1 MKKAIVSVI
10 SDLFTDQRV
19 NRTCCVLHDMAM
31 EVTLAGRRKKNSR
44 EVTGRTYRIKRFRL
58 LFEKGFLFYACYN
71 IRLFFFLLFHKAD
84 LLVANDLDTLLPN
97 YLVSRLKRIPLVYD
111 SHEYFT
117 GVPEIQKR
125 PVVKKVWL
133 SIERFIF
140 PKLKHIITVNDSI
153 AALYKSEYGKELT
166 VVRNISD
173 KPAVTLPKTRTD
185 LGLPENRPII
195 LLQGSG
201 INVDRGGEEAVMA
214 MLPQFGLHEAVLYI
228 IGDGDVI
235 DTLKMNVRKH
245 QLSDKVFF
253 MPKMPYEQLFHY
265 TANADVGLTLDK
277 DTNINYR
284 FSLPNKIFD
293 YIHAGL
299 PVLATP
305 LVEVRKIV
313 ESYNIGM
320 VAESSHPE
328 HLAMALRKMLN
339 DKNLY
344 SEWKK
349 NLIIAAQKL
358 NWDTEK
364 IKLIHVFEQFL

>member
-10 SDLFTDQRV
+10 SDLYTDQRV
-19 NRTCCVLHDMAM
+19 NRTCNVLHDMGFD
-31 EVTLAGRRKKNSR
+31 VLLVGRKLKISN
-44 EVTGRTYRIKRFRL
+44 EITGRAYKIKRFRL
-58 LFEKGFLFYACYN
+58 PFEKGFLFYASYN
-71 IRLFFFLLFHKAD
+71 LHLFFYLLFRKAD

-97 YLVSRLKRIPLVYD
+97 YLISRLKRIPVVYD

-117 GVPEIQKR
+117 GLPEIQNR
-125 PVVKKVWL
+125 PLVKKVWH

-140 PKLKHIITVNDSI
+140 PKLNHIITVNDSI
-153 AALYKSEYGKELT
+153 ATLYKSEYKKEIT
-166 VVRNISD
+166 VVRNI
-173 KPAVTLPKTRTD
+173 PAAFKIEKIKSRRE
-185 LGLPENRPII
+185 LGLPVDKRII

-201 INVDRGGEEAVMA
+201 INVDRGGEEAVQA
-214 MLPQFGLHEAVLYI
+214 MLPQNGLHDVVLYI
-228 IGDGDVI
+228 IGSGDVI
-235 DTLKMNVRKH
+235 ATLKNYVKSENLEER
-245 QLSDKVFF
+245 VIFI
-253 MPKMPYEQLFHY
+253 PKMPAAELFHY

-293 YIHAGL
+293 YIYAGL
-299 PVLATP
+299 PVLATS

-313 ESYNIGM
+313 ETFNIGLI
-320 VAESSHPE
+320 AENCNPE
-328 HLAMALRKMLN
+328 YLAGRIRQMLD

-344 SEWKK
+344 NEWKK

-358 NWDTEK
+358 NWETEK